1 MDNLY
6 LVFSPLLG
14 QISPLIL
21 IVSLASEGAA
31 MVPEAPVG
39 YLL

>member
-1 MDNLY
+1 MGNLY

-14 QISPLIL
+14 QISFQIL
-21 IVSLASEGAA
+21 IVSLANKGTV
-31 MVPEAPVG
+31 MVPEVLVG